1 MARLFYLHWHEKEAK
16 ERSRPIVKAGHKV
29 SVHWSLE
36 KTADFGATLPD
47 VVIISQDR
55 LPSHGRAVAA
65 VFWEA
70 NQRRAIPII
79 FAGGEP
85 DKIAA
90 TKTKFP
96 QAVYCETDEV
106 VQAIDEVLR
115 NPPAPLPPKVKRAP
129 PHTPGYS
136 GKPLAVKLGVA
147 EDQRIYVAH
156 GPDELDDWI
165 GPLPEGTKR
174 IAKALAPINLA
185 VLFHTSATDL
195 KSEFA
200 AVAKLMALKGI
211 LWVSW
216 PKKSAKVATDVT
228 EDVVRK
234 IGLAH
239 DWVDV
244 KVCAVS
250 EIWSGLKFLRRRKDA
265 KRG

>member
-16 ERSRPIVKAGHKV
+16 ERIRPLAKAGHKV
-29 SVHWSLE
+29 SAHWSVE
-36 KTADFGATLPD
+36 KTADFGPKLPE

-70 NQRRAIPII
+70 NNRRAIPII
-79 FAGGEP
+79 FAGGNQ
-85 DKIAA
+85 DKVAA
-90 TKTKFP
+90 TKKKFP
-96 QAVYCETDEV
+96 HAIYCGSGEVIQAVE
-106 VQAIDEVLR
+106 EVLR
-115 NPPAPLPPKVKRAP
+115 NPPASLPPKVKRAP

-147 EDQRIYVAH
+147 EDQRIYLSNA
-156 GPDELDDWI
+156 PDEINEWL
-165 GPLPEGTKR
+165 GPLPASAEQITKP
-174 IAKALAPINLA
+174 APSINLA
-185 VLFHTSATDL
+185 VLFHTSAKDL
-195 KSEFA
+195 KKEFA
-200 AVAKLMALKGI
+200 SVAKLMAPKGM

-216 PKKSAKVATDVT
+216 PKKSAEVATDVT
-228 EDVVRK
+228 EDVIRK

-250 EIWSGLKFLRRRKDA
+250 EIWSGLKFLRRRKEA